1 MLKSKEYHELMAQFE
16 KEFKGWRLDKENKEL
31 WQRGIVYEDGHLNE
45 IFKAYQKG
53 YAFGKV
59 IGRND

>member
-1 MLKSKEYHELMAQFE
+1 MLKSKEYYELMAQFE
-16 KEFKGWRLDKENKEL
+16 KEFKGYRLDKEAKEL
-31 WQRGIVYEDGHLNE
+31 WQRGIIYQDGHLNE